1 MCELN
6 ESVFQLQCRIFQ
18 ALTSV
23 FDVRS
28 LSIKNFIYAERHL
41 TKDMSYANS
50 GELPYET
57 KIVVDLDNM
66 IPVDFTPYNWFH
78 GAESITGY
86 GEYGATEYPRVV
98 EPKIFFTK

>member
-1 MCELN
+1 M
-6 ESVFQLQCRIFQ
+6 
-18 ALTSV
+18 
-23 FDVRS
+23 RS
-28 LSIKNFIYAERHL
+28 LSIKNFIYVERHL

-66 IPVDFTPYNWFH
+66 VPADFTPYNWFH